1 MKNIYLII
9 LLLISCNTI
18 SAQKHDYIWV
28 GGAQN
33 YLSDTTRGGMVI
45 DFKQSPPLTFRK
57 RRELELFIS
66 SSVISD
72 TAGNIQVYTDGCDIA
87 NGVTDE
93 ILPNGHDINP
103 GYVNEFQCHST
114 SPGNGAYTAGL
125 QSSLFL
131 PLPDSSH
138 KYYLFHK
145 RIKYVYQ
152 PSFAVITDVLFY
164 SIVDMQLNDG
174 KGDVIE
180 KNIPVMEDSLTF
192 GMITAVKHANG
203 KDWWVVTPRKSE
215 SEIYAFL
222 LTHQGVAD
230 TVLNK
235 VGVDFT
241 TEEEGSGQIVFSAD
255 GSTMAVCTPFHGIN
269 IYDFDRTTGQ
279 LSNFRQYPVEF
290 LSITPDVMG
299 CAFSPNGRFL
309 YVTTVK
315 EIFQYDLSS
324 SDIPGTRVL
333 LDTWDGFSD
342 PLPATFLT
350 CQLAPDCKIYVQTGQ
365 QARWLHVIHNPNL
378 LGTDCSFQQRG
389 FKLATPNRGSIPFF
403 PNFRLGPLDNPGL
416 PCTSVVGSGEAPVH
430 PLFPDFSVFPNPVRD
445 ILIVVPNRVPGGKLR
460 LALVATDGR
469 VAQEYNIGEGNET
482 QWLPVGQLQPG
493 MYAYIIRNEM
503 GGVVQSG
510 RVVVVE

>member
-9 LLLISCNTI
+9 LLLVSCNI
-18 SAQKHDYIWV
+18 IFAQKHDYIWV
-28 GGAQN
+28 GGEQN
-33 YLSDTTRGGMVI
+33 YLSDTTRGGLVV

-66 SSVISD
+66 TSCISD
-72 TAGNIQVYTDGCDIA
+72 TLGHLQAYTNGCDIA
-87 NGVTDE
+87 SGIDDE
-93 ILPNGHDINP
+93 IMINGHDINP
-103 GYVNEFQCHST
+103 GYVNEFQCHS
-114 SPGNGAYTAGL
+114 SSGIGSYPGGL

-131 PLPDSSH
+131 PLPESSH
-138 KYYLFHK
+138 IYYLFHK
-145 RIKYVYQ
+145 HIKYVYQ
-152 PSFAVITDVLFY
+152 PSFEVITDVLYY
-164 SIVDMQLNDG
+164 STVNMLLNNG
-174 KGDVIE
+174 KGEVVE
-180 KNIPVMEDSLTF
+180 KNIPVMNDSLT
-192 GMITAVKHANG
+192 GGLMTAVKHANG
-203 KDWWVVTPRKSE
+203 RDWWIISGRRRKD
-215 SEIYAFL
+215 EIYTFL
-222 LTHQGVAD
+222 FTKDGIQD
-230 TVLNK
+230 TLFQTIGSGSIPVS
-235 VGVDFT
+235 
-241 TEEEGSGQIVFSAD
+241 EGSAQIVFSPN
-255 GSTMAVCTPFHGIN
+255 GSQLAICNPKTGIN
-269 IYDFDRTTGQ
+269 LFDFDRTTGQ
-279 LSNFRQYPVEF
+279 LSNFRQYPVDF

-299 CAFSPNGRFL
+299 CAFSPNGRFI

-350 CQLAPDCKIYVQTGQ
+350 CQLAPDCKIYVQTNQ

-389 FKLATPNRGSIPFF
+389 FKLATPNRISIPFF

-416 PCTSVVGSGEAPVH
+416 PCTSVVGSGEAPAH

-445 ILIVVPNRVPGGKLR
+445 ILTIVPNRVPGGKLR

-469 VAQEYNIGEGNET
+469 VAQEYKIGEGNET

-510 RVVVVE
+510 RVMVVE

>member
-18 SAQKHDYIWV
+18 SAQKHDYVWV

-57 RRELELFIS
+57 RRELELFVS

-87 NGVTDE
+87 NGITDE

-103 GYVNEFQCHST
+103 GYVNEFQCHT
-114 SPGNGAYTAGL
+114 SSGNGAYSAGL

-131 PLPDSSH
+131 PFPDSIN

-152 PSFAVITDVLFY
+152 PSFDVITDVLFY
-164 SIVDMQLNDG
+164 SIVDMQLNNG
-174 KGDVIE
+174 EGDITH
-180 KNIPVMEDSLTF
+180 KNIPLMEDTLSY
-192 GMITAVKHANG
+192 GMMTAVKHTNG
-203 KDWWVVTPRKSE
+203 KDWWLVTPRRTGSD
-215 SEIYAFL
+215 IYTFRVTSQGITDTIL
-222 LTHQGVAD
+222 HTNIGLSLTP
-230 TVLNK
+230 
-235 VGVDFT
+235 
-241 TEEEGSGQIVFSAD
+241 EEEGSGQIVFSSD
-255 GSTMAVCTPFHGIN
+255 GSTMALCTPYNGIN

-279 LSNFRQYPVEF
+279 LSNFRQYPIEF
-290 LSITPDVMG
+290 VSFNSDFIG
-299 CAFSPNGRFL
+299 SAFSPNGRFL
-309 YVTTVK
+309 YITMAK
-315 EIFQYDLSS
+315 EIFQYDLTS
-324 SDIPGTRVL
+324 SDVAGTRVL
-333 LDTWDGFSD
+333 LDIWDGFSD
-342 PLPATFLT
+342 PLAASFAA
-350 CQLAPDCKIYVQTGQ
+350 CQLGPDCKIYVQTNQ

-445 ILIVVPNRVPGGKLR
+445 ILTIVPNRVPGGKLR

>member
-28 GGAQN
+28 GGEQN
-33 YLSDTTRGGMVI
+33 YLSDTTRGGLVV

-66 SSVISD
+66 TSVISD

-103 GYVNEFQCHST
+103 GYVNEFQCHT
-114 SPGNGAYTAGL
+114 SGGVGSYTAGL

-131 PLPDSSH
+131 PFPDSIN

-152 PSFAVITDVLFY
+152 PSFDVITDVLFY
-164 SIVDMQLNDG
+164 SIVDMQLNNG
-174 KGDVIE
+174 EGDITH
-180 KNIPVMEDSLTF
+180 KNIPLMEDTLSY
-192 GMITAVKHANG
+192 GMMTAVKHANG
-203 KDWWVVTPRKSE
+203 KDWWLVTPRRTGSD
-215 SEIYAFL
+215 IYTFRVTSQGITDTIL
-222 LTHQGVAD
+222 HTNIGLSLTPEQ
-230 TVLNK
+230 
-235 VGVDFT
+235 
-241 TEEEGSGQIVFSAD
+241 EGSGQIVFSSD
-255 GSTMAVCTPFHGIN
+255 GSTMALCTPYNGIN

-279 LSNFRQYPVEF
+279 LSNFRQYPIEF
-290 LSITPDVMG
+290 ISIKPDFIG
-299 CAFSPNGRFL
+299 CTFSPNGRFL
-309 YVTTVK
+309 YITAIK

-350 CQLAPDCKIYVQTGQ
+350 CQLAPDCKIYVQTNQ